1 MKRILLTLLLAAS
14 TTAVAAS
21 KHAISGTILD
31 RNGTPVER
39 AIVSVAPGN
48 VQLVT
53 DQNGWFEI
61 DYLRDEAGERTKLG
75 KRTIYEVEIFKAGYH
90 LATQTVE
97 YKRGEMILEPIT
109 LNEDT
114 IRVVGADE
122 NIDPG
127 QFPDRSH
134 SAGAAYEGE

>member
-1 MKRILLTLLLAAS
+1 MKRILLPLLLAAS
-14 TTAVAAS
+14 TVALAAPH
-21 KHAISGTILD
+21 HAISGTIVD
-31 RNGTPVER
+31 RNGSPVER

-61 DYLRDEAGERTKLG
+61 DYLRDESGERTKLG
-75 KRTIYEVEIFKAGYH
+75 KRTIYEVEVFKAGYH
-90 LATQTVE
+90 VSTTTVE
-97 YKRGEMILEPIT
+97 YKKGELILEPIT
-109 LNEDT
+109 LKEDT
-114 IRVVGADE
+114 IRIVGADE